1 MSFFNEANEDAM
13 SIAPDT
19 AATGPRVGFLESF
32 EVGYNAQVRAS
43 AFRGIENE
51 MYKIDDEQVRA
62 MRRAGIEDAPGLAT
76 RTSLGLPTSM
86 FEAVQDDAYLDTA
99 RFYADGGEPEFA
111 TRLKEYDDKIGKL
124 RELYPQLN
132 LKTSREMFD
141 TVKAEAQSYEARASN
156 DRRTFGGS
164 VGSFL
169 GGAVGGF
176 NPASDPLNVVTAPI
190 GGSGKTVA
198 TRIAGQAG
206 AQGLIEGVNQLTGVQ
221 EQRRLLG
228 LDYGLTDAVM
238 RVGGAVVGGAALQGI
253 GEGVVMG
260 ARRFFRSTPNDP
272 APLPDVLDRPSL
284 PDTRQV
290 PPQAIP
296 ADETL
301 AAAKLTRN
309 PESYVDY
316 LHEQSPFSASR
327 SGRARTVLDL
337 DYVTE
342 RLQAWDGDT
351 PVALKPKTDTAV
363 TLPTNDFIAPD
374 LTRIAERST
383 VDDIARSVDPQTFR
397 KYDAIAT
404 QKQQYKARM
413 EELQDNRNTDTQTA
427 VDDLDKR
434 IYDLTAKL
442 ETETGKRAAKVRKDI
457 QALQVE
463 KENVISDAA
472 ARGVETPEV
481 QRMRR
486 NMMVADEKMRDLAP
500 LVSRAYA
507 RAQNKW
513 ANTEADRV
521 AISTMMREGNTA
533 IGEVDS
539 QAARI
544 ADAVELQLSDRA
556 PILRDAPRVQGKLKQ
571 DADAADVAAAIVAD
585 NMKII
590 DEGIEAYRA
599 SLDRLIAIDKNGDIE
614 IQGQSYKLNLDK
626 DKIVVP
632 NEEGTGG
639 REITIRELLEE
650 NKASEHELEAVQTC
664 SLRKT
669 S

>member
-13 SIAPDT
+13 SVTPDA

-51 MYKIDDEQVRA
+51 MYKQDDAQVRA
-62 MRRAGIEDAPGLAT
+62 MRRAGIEDAPGLAS

-86 FEAVQDDAYLDTA
+86 LEILDDSAYLDTA
-99 RFYADGGEPEFA
+99 RFYADGGEPEFGN
-111 TRLKEYDDKIGKL
+111 RLKEYDDKINKL
-124 RELYPQLN
+124 REQYPQLN

-141 TVKAEAQSYEARASN
+141 GVRAEAQSYEERAAN
-156 DRRTFGGS
+156 ERRTFGGS

-176 NPASDPLNVVTAPI
+176 NPGSDPLNVITAPI

-198 TRIAGQAG
+198 GRIAGQAG

-228 LDYGLTDAVM
+228 LDYGVTDAVA
-238 RVGGAVVGGAALQGI
+238 RIGGAVVGGAALQGI

-260 ARRFFRSTPNDP
+260 ARRFFRSTPKDI
-272 APLPDVLDRPSL
+272 APLPDAIDKRPL
-284 PDTRQV
+284 PDTSQV

-309 PESYVDY
+309 PESYIDY
-316 LHEQSPFSASR
+316 LHEQSPLSSSR
-327 SGRARTVLDL
+327 SGRARTMLDM

-351 PVALKPKTDTAV
+351 PAALRPKTDTAV
-363 TLPTNDFIAPD
+363 TLPTSDFIAPD
-374 LTRIAERST
+374 LARVAERST
-383 VDDIARSVDPQTFR
+383 VDDIARQVDPQTFR
-397 KYDAIAT
+397 KYDDIAL
-404 QKQQYKARM
+404 QKQQYKTRM
-413 EELQDNRNTDTQTA
+413 EELQGNRNADTQAA

-442 ETETGKRAAKVRKDI
+442 EDETGKRAAKVRKDI
-457 QALQVE
+457 KALQVE
-463 KENVISDAA
+463 KENVIADAA

-507 RAQNKW
+507 RAQSKW
-513 ANTEADRV
+513 TNTAADRM
-521 AISTMMREGNTA
+521 AISNMMREGRTV
-533 IGEVDS
+533 IGDVDS

-544 ADAVELQLSDRA
+544 ADAVELQLADKA
-556 PILRDAPRVQGKLKQ
+556 PILRDAPRVQSKLKQ
-571 DADAADVAAAIVAD
+571 DADAADVAAAIIAD
-585 NMKII
+585 NMKIL
-590 DEGIEAYRA
+590 EEAVDVYRS
-599 SLDRLIAIDKNGDIE
+599 SLDSLIAIDKNGDIE
-614 IQGQSYKLNLDK
+614 VQGQSYKLNLDK

-639 REITIRELLEE
+639 REISIRQLLEE
-650 NKASEHELEAVQTC
+650 NKATEHELEAVQTC
-664 SLRKT
+664 SIRKI